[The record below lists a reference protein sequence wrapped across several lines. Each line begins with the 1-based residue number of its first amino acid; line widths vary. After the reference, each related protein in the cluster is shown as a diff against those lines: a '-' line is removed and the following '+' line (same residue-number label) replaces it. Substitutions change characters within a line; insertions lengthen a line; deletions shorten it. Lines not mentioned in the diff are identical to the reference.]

1 VDKVCEVFDLRKYM
15 KFESRITRAEWIAET
30 GKWKISVEQKQD
42 DGSLKT
48 FDDECDVFLYAVGV
62 LNNYKFP
69 ELKGIDKFKGK
80 VFVLILA
87 ALWSLTDQ
95 RGILDLP
102 QCHMA
107 FRLPREAVEE

>member
-69 ELKGIDKFKGK
+69 ELKGI
-80 VFVLILA
+80 VLILA